1 MISARG
7 ILLLMVVV
15 LSGCLGQSRLNA
27 TIRFNAPEHAEV
39 VADFAKKSIQE
50 LAAKYGGTCPERN
63 YGTYCSVE
71 KMTKQIDSST
81 LSSGIGK
88 DGNAFVSIRTSH
100 THLLWAFEKGMKDG
114 RYISDFHKELERWAV
129 ETFSEFEPQT
139 RTRSYSG
146 YGVVGSF

>member
-15 LSGCLGQSRLNA
+15 LSGCIGQSRLNA
-27 TIRFNAPEHAEV
+27 TIRFNAPEHTDV
-39 VADFAKKSIQE
+39 VADFAKISIQE
-50 LAAKYGGTCPERN
+50 FADENDGTCTASETGISCGF
-63 YGTYCSVE
+63 Y
-71 KMTKQIDSST
+71 KIKKASSSR
-81 LSSGIGK
+81 LFSGVRD
-88 DGNAFVSIRTSH
+88 DGSAHVIIRTTR
-100 THLLWAFEKGMKDG
+100 THFLWYSEKGMNDG